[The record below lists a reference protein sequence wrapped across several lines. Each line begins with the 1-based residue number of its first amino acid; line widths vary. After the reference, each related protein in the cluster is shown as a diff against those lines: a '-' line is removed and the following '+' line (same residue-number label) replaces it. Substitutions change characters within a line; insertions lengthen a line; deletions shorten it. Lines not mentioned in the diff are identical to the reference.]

1 MIKLTPQQNALTH
14 RPLDSKLFLQGPAG
28 TGKST
33 VGINRILTLLQW
45 RVPAEQILVLVP
57 QRTLGLAYN
66 QALRQP
72 GLPPGGQVTVLT
84 LGGLAQRSL
93 GLFWPLVAR
102 EAGFARPDKEPIFL
116 TLETAQYYM
125 ARIVRPL
132 INEGYFESIT
142 IDRNRLYSQILD
154 NLSKAAITGMDYR
167 TIGDRLRSA
176 WIGDPGQF
184 NIYDQAQEC
193 ANRFRQF
200 CLANNLLDFSLQ
212 LEVFTRQLWPAFIA
226 REYLSRNFRHIIYDN
241 IEEDFPVAH
250 DIILQWL
257 PAFDSG
263 LLIHDTGGGYRAF
276 LGSDPESAQRLR
288 TECSETVEL
297 TQSWITPREVTALA
311 DYLDAGLRRLPAQPQ
326 PEARQAF
333 RLEHFRFQPEMVDG
347 VCSQTAQLITEQGL
361 APGEIVILSAYLSDA
376 LRFSLLKGLLD
387 RGVPVRSH
395 RPSRSLRA
403 EPATACLLT
412 LAMLAHPEWG
422 FEVTKYDVRN
432 TLLQAIDGLD
442 LVRADLMAQILYLP
456 KQPETPLAPF
466 EKIRLD
472 KQQRITFTVGERYE
486 SLRSWLQEIRSE
498 DLPDLDVFIARLFGE
513 VLSQPGFGF
522 HVNYDAAAITSRLI
536 ESITKFRRVA
546 EGTIL
551 SEEGSVSREY
561 LTMVREG
568 VLAAQYLQPWEQPAE
583 DSVLISP
590 AYTFLMSNRPATVQ
604 FWLDVGS
611 QGWWERLYQPL
622 THPVVLSRRWPV
634 NTPWTDVHEFQ
645 TNQETL
651 ARLAGGLL
659 RRCRGEVVFCIS
671 GSNERGDDEHGPLLQ
686 GIQALVRQLRTVA

>member
-1 MIKLTPQQNALTH
+1 
-14 RPLDSKLFLQGPAG
+14 
-28 TGKST
+28 
-33 VGINRILTLLQW
+33 
-45 RVPAEQILVLVP
+45 
-57 QRTLGLAYN
+57 
-66 QALRQP
+66 
-72 GLPPGGQVTVLT
+72 
-84 LGGLAQRSL
+84 
-93 GLFWPLVAR
+93 
-102 EAGFARPDKEPIFL
+102 
-116 TLETAQYYM
+116 
-125 ARIVRPL
+125 
-132 INEGYFESIT
+132 
-142 IDRNRLYSQILD
+142 
-154 NLSKAAITGMDYR
+154 
-167 TIGDRLRSA
+167 
-176 WIGDPGQF
+176 
-184 NIYDQAQEC
+184 
-193 ANRFRQF
+193 
-200 CLANNLLDFSLQ
+200 
-212 LEVFTRQLWPAFIA
+212 
-226 REYLSRNFRHIIYDN
+226 
-241 IEEDFPVAH
+241 
-250 DIILQWL
+250 
-257 PAFDSG
+257 
-263 LLIHDTGGGYRAF
+263 
-276 LGSDPESAQRLR
+276 
-288 TECSETVEL
+288 
-297 TQSWITPREVTALA
+297 
-311 DYLDAGLRRLPAQPQ
+311 
-326 PEARQAF
+326 
-333 RLEHFRFQPEMVDG
+333 
-347 VCSQTAQLITEQGL
+347 
-361 APGEIVILSAYLSDA
+361 
-376 LRFSLLKGLLD
+376 
-387 RGVPVRSH
+387 
-395 RPSRSLRA
+395 
-403 EPATACLLT
+403 
-412 LAMLAHPEWG
+412 
-422 FEVTKYDVRN
+422 
-432 TLLQAIDGLD
+432 
-442 LVRADLMAQILYLP
+442 P

-671 GSNERGDDEHGPLLQ
+671 GSNERGDDERGPLLQ
-686 GIQALVRQLRTVA
+686 GIQALVRQLRMVA